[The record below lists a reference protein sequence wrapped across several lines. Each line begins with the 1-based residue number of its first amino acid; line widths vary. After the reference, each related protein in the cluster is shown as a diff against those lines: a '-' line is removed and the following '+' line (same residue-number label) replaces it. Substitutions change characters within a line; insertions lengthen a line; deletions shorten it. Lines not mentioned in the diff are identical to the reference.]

1 MKKFLSLLL
10 TLSLTLTL
18 FPATLALGERD
29 LAAVQAYAAAHPGEL
44 EGMSDQELLA
54 RKGNQLTIPTV
65 EEYRKKCNLTEEE
78 VRSYLLVG
86 YVTNRLRVEA
96 ICAEV
101 ETYKRLY
108 PGLWD
113 NFDPHVWFVQGNS
126 AWWDEETYWRVNGLQ
141 SEEEFTALL
150 FGEYMQTGVWQNY
163 VESLTGPHSPSWV
176 EEEDYLVFPGD
187 PVYEPENWQRILA
200 LRWQAE
206 SGALLPQEGRDWA
219 EGSPGECYETAL
231 VRLKYAENT
240 SGAAVAAELRK
251 TSVETGGVPEAMEE
265 AVKRGKAAPEVGQ
278 ALLSAGK
285 AFSAAE
291 SGWIDQ
297 NRGKDALAYRLAIE
311 KYRAYLAYH
320 PAYVDDWGR
329 GVIPALDALGMPV
342 EKFFDTP
349 FMDRLS
355 TADRAA
361 VEQSIYDYWE
371 FYLEQR
377 NLISVYL
384 DGAVLLMDTLPQV
397 REQRTMVPVRA
408 VAEALGADV
417 EWAAQSGQITMT
429 RAGKTVV
436 MVLGS
441 TVAMVDGKPVKMDV
455 APYADQ
461 NRTYIPVRYVSEFF
475 GQTVSWDQNSRRV
488 DICEDKSAWAD
499 TDVEAWAKP
508 MGALLIL
515 FSGGDPSTFGGWPR
529 AAHPNGRNTVLVE
542 PVGLCR
548 EKLKEWEINSREEL
562 LKALE
567 EARAG
572 VNNEA
577 FVENARKVKDM
588 TAAQAKAYA
597 RGNEV
602 DKYMWP
608 QTRALWKKWGGE
620 KGIAAW
626 DLCRSSALAQWGYTA
641 GYLTYGEAM
650 DAVSASTRELGK
662 TFSSWDE
669 VYENFADGY
678 YWCAREDMTDTGVWE
693 SDFGMTYQAMKAT
706 LELKEIF
713 DDSLFAIGVQDRG

>member
-1 MKKFLSLLL
+1 MKKILSLLL
-10 TLSLTLTL
+10 TLALLLSI
-18 FPATLALGERD
+18 PAFGLSEDVIRLIE
-29 LAAVQAYAAAHPGEL
+29 
-44 EGMSDQELLA
+44 
-54 RKGNQLTIPTV
+54 NV
-65 EEYRKKCNLTEEE
+65 ESEPEA
-78 VRSYLLVG
+78 
-86 YVTNRLRVEA
+86 NRLRVEA

-101 ETYKRLY
+101 EVYKRLY

-113 NFDPHVWFVQGNS
+113 NFAPHAWFVQGNS

-141 SEEEFTALL
+141 SEEEFAALL
-150 FGEYMQTGVWQNY
+150 FGEYMQTGVWQGY
-163 VESLTGPHSPSWV
+163 VESLTGPAAPSWV
-176 EEEDYLVFPGD
+176 EEEDYLIFPGD
-187 PVYEPENWQRILA
+187 PVYEPENWQRILT

-206 SGALLPQEGRDWA
+206 SGALLPEEGRDWA
-219 EGSPGECYETAL
+219 EGSPGQCYETAL

-297 NRGKDALAYRLAIE
+297 SRGKDALAHRLAIE

-320 PAYVDDWGR
+320 PAYVEDWGR
-329 GVIPALDALGMPV
+329 GVIPALDALGMAV
-342 EKFFDTP
+342 EEFFDAP

-355 TADRAA
+355 AQDRSA
-361 VEQSIYDYWE
+361 VEQSIYDYWS

-377 NLISVYL
+377 NMIAVYL

-397 REQRTMVPVRA
+397 KEQRTMVPIRA

-417 EWAAQSGQITMT
+417 EWNGEANRVTLT

-455 APYADQ
+455 APYAEQ

-475 GQTVSWDQNSRRV
+475 GQTVSWDQEERRV
-488 DICEDKSAWAD
+488 DISEDKSHWAD
-499 TDVEAWAKP
+499 TNVEAWAKP
-508 MGALLIL
+508 MGALLSL
-515 FSGGDPSTFGGWPR
+515 LDQGDPATFGGWPR
-529 AAHPNGRNTVLVE
+529 ASHPNARKTTLVE
-542 PVGLCR
+542 PAKLCR
-548 EKLKEWEINSREEL
+548 DILREDWGIDSREALLAEL
-562 LKALE
+562 E
-567 EARAG
+567 DIRAG
-572 VNNEA
+572 ANNQA
-577 FVENARKVKDM
+577 FLENARKVKDM
-588 TAAQAKAYA
+588 TAAQARAYA
-597 RGNEV
+597 KGNEV

-608 QTRALWKKWGGE
+608 QTRALWKKWGRE

-626 DLCRSSALAQWGYTA
+626 DLCRGSALAQWGYTA
-641 GYLTYGEAM
+641 GYLAYDEAM
-650 DAVSASTRELGK
+650 DIVSASARELCK

-669 VYENFADGY
+669 VYENCADGY
-678 YWCAREDMTDTGVWE
+678 YWCVREDMTDTDVWE
-693 SDFGMTYQAMKAT
+693 SGFGTAYLAMKAT

-713 DDSLFAIGVQDRG
+713 DNSLFEAGVMGKSDSKT